1 MTRSSQT
8 VHILDF
14 NNDFERDLRRK
25 RRHPEP
31 SEPSSSSEAESEFE
45 EEKEEVMAADN
56 RTIKELSASGL
67 TNAAPL
73 CIQYP
78 AAAQGKTDEFEL
90 KSSLLHHIPKYH
102 GLSMEEPN
110 KHLKEFEVVCSSMTP
125 INVDGNILMMKAFP
139 FSLLEKA
146 KDWLYELA
154 PGTVT
159 SWDSMKRAFLE
170 KFFPTSRVILLRKRI
185 SGIQQNQGESFPSY
199 YERFKS
205 LVASCPQHQM
215 KEELL
220 IQYFYEG
227 LLPMERQM
235 LDASAGGA
243 LVDKTPGAAKVLIAN
258 RAHNAQQYEGVGQRD
273 HPRPQ
278 VNEVSSMPEIQS
290 QLANLT
296 SIVSQLA
303 EGMKIHGPSVCGVC
317 SMQGHANDQCPQLI
331 ENGGWESANAVG
343 FGNQNQPRH
352 DPYSNTYNPGWRDHP
367 NFKWRDPQQP
377 QQQGGFRQQ
386 PPGFYTKPFV
396 PNQNQVQSA
405 PTTSGMSLD
414 NDHIVKLL
422 TTLTQEVQTQNKE
435 RQIQDK
441 RVDNLEKQMGQIAEF
456 MGQIREQGRLPSSTV
471 MNPKGG
477 FETAKAIMLKSGKQ
491 VGTDSNTSKSSQDEE
506 DKLLQEEAQGEKPK
520 AKDDQTLPNSS
531 SPPKPSQTTKVSP
544 NSTFSSSI
552 PLNVPFPGRFRQ
564 SKKEEAEKDIL
575 ETFRKVQVNI
585 PLLDA
590 IKQVPRYAKFLKE
603 LCTTRRRISNKEVVQ
618 VSENVSAVLQRK
630 LPPKCKDPGS
640 FTIPCV
646 IGNTKFEQC
655 MLDLGASINVMPY
668 SIYASMNLGE
678 LKNDGVIIQLADR
691 SNAYPKGVLEDVL
704 VQVGDLIFPADFYVL
719 DMEDSPHS
727 TPLPILLGR
736 PFMKTARTKIDVFK
750 GTLTMEFDGEVI
762 DFNLSESIKF
772 PKDDHS
778 CFSIDIIDDLAQDFL
793 DCLERDTLETTIA
806 QGIGQKS
813 GFAVPRSVEEAEIV
827 AALESLPQ
835 YHGKP
840 SNPISISVSTNKLL
854 PSVTQA
860 PVLELKPLPDHLKY
874 AFLGDNKTLPV
885 IVSSSLTAIEE
896 EKLIRV
902 LKEHKTAIGWT
913 LADIRGIS
921 PTTCMHRILLEEGAK
936 PTREAQRRLNPPMM
950 EVVKKEIIKLLDCG
964 VIYPI
969 SDSRWVSPVQ
979 CVPKKSGVTVVK
991 NAENELVPT
1000 RIQTGWR
1007 VCIDYRKLNATTR
1020 KDHFPLP
1027 FIDQMLERLAGHS
1040 FYCFLDGYS
1049 GYNQIVIAPDDQE
1062 KTTFT
1067 CPFGTFAYRR
1077 MPFGLCNAPATFQ
1090 RCMVS
1095 IFSDFVEKIIEVF
1108 MDDFSV
1114 FGDSFDGCLE
1124 NLTIILKRCV
1134 ETNLVLNWEK
1144 CHFMVRQGIVLGHI
1158 VSERGIEVDKSK
1170 IDLIRYLPSPISVRE
1185 IRSFLGHAGFYR
1197 RFIKDFSK
1205 ISNPLCRLLQKDVAF
1220 DFNEECEKAFNHLKE
1235 MLTSAPII
1243 VPPDWSFPFE
1253 LMCDASDYAL
1263 GAVLGQRKEKRPHV
1277 IYYASRT
1284 LNDAQ
1289 LNYSTTEKELLA
1301 VVFALDKFRSYLL
1314 GTKVIIYTDHA
1325 ALKYLFT
1332 KKEAKPRLIRW
1343 MLLLQ
1348 EFDIEIRDKK
1358 GSENVVADHLSRMV
1372 HEEDVVPIIETF
1384 PDEQLMSVKVSEP
1397 WYADLVNYLVSKH
1410 VPSELL
1416 KHQCDKLKKEARFY
1430 VWDDPYLWKYCPD
1443 QVIRRCVHDS
1453 EFNAILTFCH
1463 TYACGGHFGTQR
1475 TALKVLECG
1484 FYWPTIFRDA
1494 RTFCMSCDRCQRT
1507 GNIGPKQQMPQ
1518 TPIFSVEIFDVWGID
1533 FMGPF
1538 PPSFGFTYILLA
1550 VDYVSK
1556 WVEAKATRTNDSK
1569 VVADFVKTN
1578 IFARFGMPRVLISDG
1593 GSHFCNR
1600 TIEALLKKY
1609 KVTHKVSTPY
1619 HPQTNGQAEV
1629 SNREI
1634 KQILEKTVGPSRRDW
1649 SLRLDDALWAYRTA
1663 YKTPLGMSPFRL
1675 IYGKP
1680 CHLPVE
1686 LEHRAHWAVKT
1697 FNMDI
1702 DAAGVHR
1709 KLQLNELEEIRHDAY
1724 ENARIYKDK
1733 TKAYHDKMLRT
1744 KTFSKGQKVLLFDSR
1759 LRLFPGKLRSK
1770 WIGPF
1775 IVTNVFPHGAV
1786 QVQSLKTGHEIKVN
1800 GHRLKPYYDLF
1811 EEHVVEDLSLH
1822 AVGTKDH

>member
-1 MTRSSQT
+1 MTRSSQP
-8 VHILDF
+8 VRAHISEFDD
-14 NNDFERDLRRK
+14 NFERTLRRK
-25 RRHPEP
+25 RKVPEP
-31 SEPSSSSEAESEFE
+31 SPPSSSSESEFE
-45 EEKEEVMAADN
+45 EKEEAEKDMEVDN

-67 TNAAPL
+67 DNAAPL

-78 AAAQGKTDEFEL
+78 AAARGKTEEFEL

-102 GLSMEEPN
+102 GLSMEDPN

-125 INVDGNILMMKAFP
+125 VNVDGSILKMKAFP

-159 SWDSMKRAFLE
+159 SWESMKRAFLE

-185 SGIQQNQGESFPSY
+185 SGIQQEEGETFPTY

-220 IQYFYEG
+220 LQYFYEG
-227 LLPMERQM
+227 LLPIERQM

-243 LVDKTPGAAKVLIAN
+243 LVDKTPTAAKTLISN
-258 RAHNAQQYEGVGQRD
+258 RALNAQQYEGVGQRSN
-273 HPRPQ
+273 PRPHQ
-278 VNEVSSMPEIQS
+278 VNEVSAITELQNQM
-290 QLANLT
+290 ANLT
-296 SIVSQLA
+296 TLLSQVV
-303 EGMKIHGPSVCGVC
+303 EGPKVQNVAVCGVC
-317 SMQGHANDQCPQLI
+317 SMQSHLTDKCPQLI
-331 ENGGWESANAVG
+331 ENGGWETLNAVG
-343 FGNQNQPRH
+343 FGNQYQPRN
-352 DPYSNTYNPGWRDHP
+352 DPFSNTYNPGWRDHP
-367 NFKWRDPQQP
+367 NFKWREPQQG
-377 QQQGGFRQQ
+377 QQQSGFRQQ
-386 PPGFYTKPFV
+386 PPGFYQKPF
-396 PNQNQVQSA
+396 A
-405 PTTSGMSLD
+405 PTQPQAQPAQKTGSSID
-414 NDHIVKLL
+414 NDQIFNLL
-422 TTLTQEVQTQNKE
+422 TSMAQGMQN
-435 RQIQDK
+435 RDK
-441 RVDNLEKQMGQIAEF
+441 KVDELEKQVGQIAEF
-456 MGQIREQGRLPSSTV
+456 MGQFREQGRLPSSTIA
-471 MNPKGG
+471 NPKGG
-477 FETAKAIMLKSGKQ
+477 FESAKAIMLRSGKQ
-491 VGTDSNTSKSSQDEE
+491 VGTTPPPSKSAPNKVEEVIIEEEEQGLAKARKKVPLSQVSM
-506 DKLLQEEAQGEKPK
+506 A
-520 AKDDQTLPNSS
+520 
-531 SPPKPSQTTKVSP
+531 PKPSNLPNKGTTVS
-544 NSTFSSSI
+544 NSIPTNDF
-552 PLNVPFPGRFRQ
+552 PLNVPFPSRFKQ
-564 SKKEEAEKDIL
+564 TKKEEAEKDIL

-603 LCTTRRRISNKEVVQ
+603 LCTTKKRISNKEVVQ

-646 IGNTKFEQC
+646 IGNTKFEHA

-704 VQVGDLIFPADFYVL
+704 VQVDNLIFPADFYVL
-719 DMEDSPHS
+719 EMEDSPNV

-750 GTLTMEFDGEVI
+750 GTLTMEFDGEI
-762 DFNLSESIKF
+762 INFNISEAMKF

-778 CFSIDIIDDLAQDFL
+778 CFSIDILDELAQDYL
-793 DCLERDTLETTIA
+793 DMLEDDPLETTIA
-806 QGIGQKS
+806 QGFGTKPNM
-813 GFAVPRSVEEAEIV
+813 AVPNDEHAELV
-827 AALESLPQ
+827 AALESLPKH
-835 YHGKP
+835 HGKP
-840 SNPISISVSTNKLL
+840 SNPIPIPVSTNTLL
-854 PSVTQA
+854 PSVIQA

-874 AFLGDNKTLPV
+874 VFLGEEETLPI
-885 IVSSSLTAIEE
+885 IVSSSLTALEE
-896 EKLIRV
+896 EKLIWV

-913 LADIRGIS
+913 LADIKGIS
-921 PTTCMHRILLEEGAK
+921 PTTCMHRIFLEEEAK

-950 EVVKKEIIKLLDCG
+950 DVVKKEIIKLLDCG

-979 CVPKKSGVTVVK
+979 VVPKKSGVTVVK
-991 NAENELVPT
+991 NAEDELVPT

-1007 VCIDYRKLNATTR
+1007 VCIDYRKLNNTTR

-1049 GYNQIVIAPDDQE
+1049 GYNQIVIAPEDQE

-1095 IFSDFVEKIIEVF
+1095 IFSDFIEKIIEVF

-1124 NLTIILKRCV
+1124 NLTLILKRCM

-1144 CHFMVRQGIVLGHI
+1144 CHFMVKQGIVLGHI
-1158 VSERGIEVDKSK
+1158 ISENGIEVDKSK
-1170 IDLIRYLPSPISVRE
+1170 IDLVRHLPSPTSVRE
-1185 IRSFLGHAGFYR
+1185 VRSFLGHAGFYR

-1205 ISNPLCRLLQKDVAF
+1205 IAQPLCRLLQKEVAF
-1220 DFNEECEKAFNHLKE
+1220 EFTKECTTSFNQLKE
-1235 MLTSAPII
+1235 LLTTAPII
-1243 VPPDWSFPFE
+1243 VPPDWSLPFE

-1263 GAVLGQRKEKRPHV
+1263 GAVLGQRKDKKPHV

-1301 VVFALDKFRSYLL
+1301 VVFALDKFRSYLI
-1314 GTKVIIYTDHA
+1314 GTKVIVFTDHA
-1325 ALKYLFT
+1325 ALKYLLT

-1372 HEEDVVPIIETF
+1372 HNEEALPILETF
-1384 PDEQLMSVKVSEP
+1384 PDEQLMSIKVSEP
-1397 WYADLVNYLVSKH
+1397 WD
-1410 VPSELL
+1410 
-1416 KHQCDKLKKEARFY
+1416 
-1430 VWDDPYLWKYCPD
+1430 
-1443 QVIRRCVHDS
+1443 
-1453 EFNAILTFCH
+1453 
-1463 TYACGGHFGTQR
+1463 
-1475 TALKVLECG
+1475 
-1484 FYWPTIFRDA
+1484 
-1494 RTFCMSCDRCQRT
+1494 
-1507 GNIGPKQQMPQ
+1507 QMPQ
-1518 TPIFSVEIFDVWGID
+1518 VSILNVEIFDVWGID

-1538 PPSFGFTYILLA
+1538 PSSYGFIYILLA

-1569 VVADFVKTN
+1569 VVADFIRTN
-1578 IFARFGMPRVLISDG
+1578 IFARFGMPRVIISDG

-1600 TIEALLKKY
+1600 TIEALLRKY
-1609 KVTHKVSTPY
+1609 NVNHKVSTPY

-1634 KQILEKTVGPSRRDW
+1634 KQILEKTVGPTRRDW

-1663 YKTPLGMSPFRL
+1663 YKTPIGMSPFRL
-1675 IYGKP
+1675 VYGKP

-1686 LEHRAHWAVKT
+1686 LEHKAHWAVKK
-1697 FNMDI
+1697 FNMNLDE
-1702 DAAGVHR
+1702 AGSHR
-1709 KLQLNELEEIRHDAY
+1709 KFQLNELDEIRHEAY
-1724 ENARIYKDK
+1724 ENASIYKEK
-1733 TKAYHDKMLRT
+1733 TKAFHDKMIRG
-1744 KTFSKGQKVLLFDSR
+1744 KTFAIGQKVLLFNSR
-1759 LRLFPGKLRSK
+1759 LRLFP
-1770 WIGPF
+1770 
-1775 IVTNVFPHGAV
+1775 V
-1786 QVQSLKTGHEIKVN
+1786 QIQGLKTGHEFKVN
-1800 GHRLKPYYDLF
+1800 GHRLKPYYENF
-1811 EEHVVEDLSLH
+1811 EEHTVEDIPLH
-1822 AVGTKDH
+1822 AVDSIEE

>member
-8 VHILDF
+8 VHAHILDF
-14 NNDFERDLRRK
+14 NDDFERDLRRK

-45 EEKEEVMAADN
+45 KEEEEVMAADN
-56 RTIKELSASGL
+56 RTIKELSATGL

-102 GLSMEEPN
+102 GLSMEDPN
-110 KHLKEFEVVCSSMTP
+110 KHLKEFEVVCSSMTA
-125 INVDGNILMMKAFP
+125 INVDGSILMMKAFP

-185 SGIQQNQGESFPSY
+185 SGIQQNPGESFPSY

-243 LVDKTPGAAKVLIAN
+243 LVDKTLGAAKVLIAN

-273 HPRPQ
+273 PPRPQ

-317 SMQGHANDQCPQLI
+317 SVQGHANDQCPQLI

-343 FGNQNQPRH
+343 FGNQNQPHH
-352 DPYSNTYNPGWRDHP
+352 DPYSNSYNPGWRDHP
-367 NFKWRDPQQP
+367 NFKWQDPQQP

-396 PNQNQVQSA
+396 PNQNQVQTA
-405 PTTSGMSLD
+405 PPTSGTSLD
-414 NDHIVKLL
+414 NDQVVKLL

-471 MNPKGG
+471 VNPKGG
-477 FETAKAIMLKSGKQ
+477 FETAKAIMLRSGKQ
-491 VGTDSNTSKSSQDEE
+491 VGADSNISKSSQDEE
-506 DKLLQEEAQGEKPK
+506 DKLMQEEAQRAKPT
-520 AKDDQTLPNSS
+520 AKDDQSMPPPSNPPKSS
-531 SPPKPSQTTKVSP
+531 STTKVSP

-618 VSENVSAVLQRK
+618 V
-630 LPPKCKDPGS
+630 
-640 FTIPCV
+640 
-646 IGNTKFEQC
+646 GN
-655 MLDLGASINVMPY
+655 
-668 SIYASMNLGE
+668 
-678 LKNDGVIIQLADR
+678 
-691 SNAYPKGVLEDVL
+691 
-704 VQVGDLIFPADFYVL
+704 LIFPADFYVL

-736 PFMKTARTKIDVFK
+736 PFMKTARTKIHVFK

-806 QGIGQKS
+806 QGIGHKN
-813 GFAVPRSVEEAEIV
+813 GVAVPRSEDEAEIV

-835 YHGKP
+835 HHGKP
-840 SNPISISVSTNKLL
+840 SNPISIPVSTNKML
-854 PSVTQA
+854 PSVIQA

-874 AFLGDNKTLPV
+874 VFLGDNETLPV

-1027 FIDQMLERLAGHS
+1027 FIDQMLER
-1040 FYCFLDGYS
+1040 
-1049 GYNQIVIAPDDQE
+1049 
-1062 KTTFT
+1062 
-1067 CPFGTFAYRR
+1067 
-1077 MPFGLCNAPATFQ
+1077 
-1090 RCMVS
+1090 
-1095 IFSDFVEKIIEVF
+1095 
-1108 MDDFSV
+1108 
-1114 FGDSFDGCLE
+1114 
-1124 NLTIILKRCV
+1124 
-1134 ETNLVLNWEK
+1134 
-1144 CHFMVRQGIVLGHI
+1144 QGIVLGHI

-1170 IDLIRYLPSPISVRE
+1170 IDLVRYLPSPTSVRE
-1185 IRSFLGHAGFYR
+1185 VRSFLGHAGFYR

-1220 DFNEECEKAFNHLKE
+1220 DFNKECEKAFNHLKD

-1243 VPPDWSFPFE
+1243 VPPDWSLPFE

-1263 GAVLGQRKEKRPHV
+1263 GAVLGQRKDKRPHA

-1314 GTKVIIYTDHA
+1314 
-1325 ALKYLFT
+1325 
-1332 KKEAKPRLIRW
+1332 
-1343 MLLLQ
+1343 

-1372 HEEDVVPIIETF
+1372 HEEDAVPIMETF

-1397 WYADLVNYLVSKH
+1397 W
-1410 VPSELL
+1410 
-1416 KHQCDKLKKEARFY
+1416 
-1430 VWDDPYLWKYCPD
+1430 
-1443 QVIRRCVHDS
+1443 
-1453 EFNAILTFCH
+1453 
-1463 TYACGGHFGTQR
+1463 
-1475 TALKVLECG
+1475 
-1484 FYWPTIFRDA
+1484 DA

-1507 GNIGPKQQMPQ
+1507 GNIGPKQRMPQ

-1538 PPSFGFTYILLA
+1538 PSSHGFLYILLA
-1550 VDYVSK
+1550 VEYVSK
-1556 WVEAKATRTNDSK
+1556 WVEAKATRTNDSR

-1593 GSHFCNR
+1593 GSYFCNR

-1609 KVTHKVSTPY
+1609 NVTHKVATPY
-1619 HPQTNGQAEV
+1619 HPQTSGQAEV

-1634 KQILEKTVGPSRRDW
+1634 KQILEKTVGPTRKDW
-1649 SLRLDDALWAYRTA
+1649 SLRLNDALWAYRTA
-1663 YKTPLGMSPFRL
+1663 YKTPIGMSPFRL

-1697 FNMDI
+1697 FNMDL
-1702 DAAGVHR
+1702 DAAVQI
-1709 KLQLNELEEIRHDAY
+1709 KSS
-1724 ENARIYKDK
+1724 
-1733 TKAYHDKMLRT
+1733 RT
-1744 KTFSKGQKVLLFDSR
+1744 QQEF
-1759 LRLFPGKLRSK
+1759 
-1770 WIGPF
+1770 
-1775 IVTNVFPHGAV
+1775 
-1786 QVQSLKTGHEIKVN
+1786 KVN
-1800 GHRLKPYYDLF
+1800 GHRLKPYYETF
-1811 EEHVVEDLSLH
+1811 EEHVVEEVPLH
-1822 AVGTKDH
+1822 AVAPSQA